1 MSPLQEPRSYL
12 YAQLALRRA
21 FSVVR
26 RDLRRSQ
33 GWSSGFVIASSLFL
47 LICSNFFFFFSLGF
61 QEALDCFG
69 AFRAAYDS
77 LQSAVQELLKPLA
90 LAHDRVR
97 QDFVRLQEI
106 VTDPSVFFQN
116 MIERDPELVLTYD
129 LLSYYATLFNWDSSL
144 NFRQVLEGSR
154 SLSEWLSSSQTSLEK
169 PRSQHSDEPVQPV
182 ASGSGTKSS
191 PPPVASAGPQDGGE
205 HEDDVDEADATSAL
219 MPSAPSEG

>member
-1 MSPLQEPRSYL
+1 M
-12 YAQLALRRA
+12 
-21 FSVVR
+21 
-26 RDLRRSQ
+26 
-33 GWSSGFVIASSLFL
+33 
-47 LICSNFFFFFSLGF
+47 
-61 QEALDCFG
+61 DCFG
-69 AFRAAYDS
+69 ASRAAYDS